1 MICDLEFGIFSQ
13 SAEHCK
19 RKGWTVSRT
28 PIIGVMGGGL
38 SSPENATAAYRLGAL
53 IARAG
58 WILLNGGRR
67 AGIMHASAKGAKEHG
82 GTTVGILPDET
93 GAGVSEY
100 IDIPIRTG
108 MGNARNC
115 INVLS
120 SDVVVACPGGAGTL
134 SEIALALKTNTPVIL
149 LGIDTGNIFKSYKER
164 GLLYFAASPEAAIEK
179 IHEILVNAACRQPL
193 I

>member
-1 MICDLEFGIFSQ
+1 MN
-13 SAEHCK
+13 
-19 RKGWTVSRT
+19 RR
-28 PIIGVMGGGL
+28 PIIGVMGGGHAT
-38 SSPENATAAYRLGAL
+38 PEDSHTGYRLGAL

-67 AGIMHASAKGAKEHG
+67 AGIMHASAKGAKSQG

-93 GAGVSEY
+93 GNGASEY

-149 LGIDTGNIFKSYKER
+149 LGFRPDDIFRPYIDR
-164 GLLYFAASPEAAIEK
+164 GLLHLADTPEAVIEK
-179 IHEILVNAACRQPL
+179 IHHILNA
-193 I
+193 

>member
-1 MICDLEFGIFSQ
+1 MN
-13 SAEHCK
+13 
-19 RKGWTVSRT
+19 RR
-28 PIIGVMGGGL
+28 PIIGVMGGGQ
-38 SSPENATAAYRLGAL
+38 SSPEESSTAYRLGAL
-53 IARAG
+53 IAESG
-58 WILLNGGRR
+58 WILLNGGRK
-67 AGIMHASAKGAKEHG
+67 AGIMHASAKGAKAQG

-93 GAGVSEY
+93 LCGVSEY

-149 LGIDTGNIFKSYKER
+149 LGFDTGDIFRPYIDR
-164 GLLYFAASPEAAIEK
+164 NLLYLADTPEAVIEK
-179 IHEILVNAACRQPL
+179 IHDILNV
-193 I
+193 